1 MPTSSFTRGA
11 LRGATSGLSRL
22 AQAVAG
28 GDQIEQD
35 AYDKTLQSQSRIG
48 QAISAAAK
56 AQAEADQTRAETD
69 TFNRRPEIFDETLAA
84 RTGQT
89 IPRIREFREYLRSG
103 SMPTEET
110 PGPVVATVPKFAP
123 SEQSRI
129 AAALGQLGLLQGN
142 LKDINPE
149 QLAKA
154 DEIYRAT
161 GLGDDV
167 IAGRLPAATVGRS
180 QAAVAGKP
188 LFNSDASGAV
198 LDVFG
203 GGLDTANPMA
213 QSSIAL
219 KGAQAGAQRANAVQS
234 YAAADNSR
242 ASAARTRAAT
252 VADGQAG
259 SKPPAGYRWTAG
271 GTGLEPIPGG
281 PADTSR
287 PGANKVKAPTEGQ
300 AKALAFASRMQVA
313 DEILGE
319 LAASGKRLPNL
330 AKQGLEQVP
339 LIGGALGMGA
349 NLFSTADQQQIEQ
362 AQRDFINAV
371 LRRESGAAISMG
383 EFANARQQYFPQ
395 PGDAPQVLAQKAA
408 NRQTAIEGFK
418 AEFGD
423 QGQPQFDKIVS
434 GARAVRQAAKK
445 PAAAPQPAPAASGQ
459 RNVRVN
465 Y

>member
-1 MPTSSFTRGA
+1 MPTSTLTRGA

-35 AYDKTLQSQSRIG
+35 AYDKTLLNQSRIG
-48 QAISAAAK
+48 QAIATAAK
-56 AQAEADQTRAETD
+56 DQAEAELTGAKLK
-69 TFNRRPEIFDETLAA
+69 TFNSRPDVFADVIAA
-84 RTGQT
+84 RAGLTAPKVRAYQQYVRTG
-89 IPRIREFREYLRSG
+89 E
-103 SMPTEET
+103 MPTEQS
-110 PGPVVATVPKFAP
+110 PGPVVAEVPALAP

-129 AAALGQLGLLQGN
+129 SQLIGQWGLLQGN
-142 LKDINPE
+142 LGDINPE
-149 QLAKA
+149 QVAKA
-154 DEIYRAT
+154 SETYRET

-167 IAGRLPAATVGRS
+167 LAGRRTAASVGEA
-180 QAAVAGKP
+180 QAAQKGGAITGSDGGIVRNLFSGNLVDNASTSAG
-188 LFNSDASGAV
+188 LR
-198 LDVFG
+198 
-203 GGLDTANPMA
+203 
-213 QSSIAL
+213 L
-219 KGAQAGAQRANAVQS
+219 KNDQAGAQRANAAQS

-319 LAASGKRLPNL
+319 LAANGKRLPNL

-395 PGDAPQVLAQKAA
+395 PGDSPQVLAQKAA

-434 GARAVRQAAKK
+434 GARAARQAAKK
-445 PAAAPQPAPAASGQ
+445 PAAAAAPAPTPGGQ